1 MYNISRLFFKVKM
14 TYEVGLDFSI
24 MSDDTFMCK
33 WHMGTLN
40 LVSCGGAFEVSK
52 HGMLFATFS
61 TENKLRQLELS
72 FDVMSFM
79 QQLRRTSDRGSFQ
92 VREFHYFHGWIM
104 PKITHISSLFSF

>member
-1 MYNISRLFFKVKM
+1 MHMLCQVKM
-14 TYEVGLDFSI
+14 AYEVGLECSI

-33 WHMGTLN
+33 WRLGTVN

-61 TENKLRQLELS
+61 AENKLRQLELN

-79 QQLRRTSDRGSFQ
+79 QQLRRTSERNSFQ
-92 VREFHYFHGWIM
+92 VRVC
-104 PKITHISSLFSF
+104 SRSLNSN